1 MNGHLS
7 KIALVSCM
15 ILLLVACNQIDTSAL
30 TDETTPSAVATPL
43 GVNGQTE
50 SESPLPTQVSTT
62 MVESTESQQEAV
74 VSISPTKA
82 ITEGHIMNEPQEQF
96 LPGDGSA
103 ENIELARQD
112 LAKRLGVSVESITVT
127 AVIGQEFS
135 TDAFYCHV
143 TKERIAKNE
152 SLAVI
157 SGLSILLSASGR
169 RYEYHASGETV
180 IFCQPLP

>member
-30 TDETTPSAVATPL
+30 TDETAPSAVAIPL

-50 SESPLPTQVSTT
+50 SESPLPTQMSTT
-62 MVESTESQQEAV
+62 MVEPTESQQGAV

-82 ITEGHIMNEPQEQF
+82 ITEDHVMNEPQEQF
-96 LPGDGSA
+96 LPGDGST

-112 LAKRLGVSVESITVT
+112 LAKRLGVSIDAVTVA

-135 TDAFYCHV
+135 TDAFYCRA
-143 TKERIAKNE
+143 TKERIAKE
-152 SLAVI
+152 ETPQMVSGYSL
-157 SGLSILLSASGR
+157 LLSVLGH